1 VTSMATVLQHK
12 VVAALPSPLEPDSI
26 YYVRV
31 GQGFDV
37 YVTNGLGEVVAYDL
51 NVGLLLGAL
60 TDRVEALESGNRKM
74 LRFYDAQNVR
84 HYLALNQHLEL
95 PIQLADGSMDSV
107 TTIGAIHG

>member
-1 VTSMATVLQHK
+1 MIRQHK
-12 VVAALPSPLEPDSI
+12 VVAALPATLAPDSV

-31 GQGFDV
+31 GDGFDQ
-37 YVTNGLGEVVAYDL
+37 YVTNSSGTLVAYQQ
-51 NVGLLLGAL
+51 NVKLQLSAL
-60 TDRVEALESGNRKM
+60 ADRVEALEAGSHKI

-107 TTIGAIHG
+107 TTLGVIHG